1 MAAFPPNGRSAATLR
16 ARPKVKSANSPAQ
29 SNCATTYPNTALYE
43 CGPAEIRVLDY
54 ARCFAADAGRWRHGE
69 LTKSQVTEYRPSAK
83 EERDKPAPAPDV
95 DALNRQRIRFDG
107 LFTGPT
113 W

>member
-1 MAAFPPNGRSAATLR
+1 M
-16 ARPKVKSANSPAQ
+16 
-29 SNCATTYPNTALYE
+29 
-43 CGPAEIRVLDY
+43 
-54 ARCFAADAGRWRHGE
+54 E